1 MCRTLGIFPLVVLSA
16 VEFLQRIGKFND
28 VQYELRN
35 DQSAIDDIQR

>member
-1 MCRTLGIFPLVVLSA
+1 VVLSA

-35 DQSAIDDIQR
+35 GQTAVGYIRR